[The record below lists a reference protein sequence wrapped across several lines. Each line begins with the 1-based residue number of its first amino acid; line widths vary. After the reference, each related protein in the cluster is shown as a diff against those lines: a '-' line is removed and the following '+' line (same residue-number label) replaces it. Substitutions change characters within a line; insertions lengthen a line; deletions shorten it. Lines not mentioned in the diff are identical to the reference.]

1 MSVALVLIETVKAN
15 GGLMRVEGD
24 SLVIAPDS
32 AALPIVHELR
42 QHKQEIIR
50 LLQCRAVVPADDP
63 DAWRAPFIEWLD
75 STCARHPRVFGG
87 ISKLHLAYCEWE
99 IVRGGVPCDRETFV
113 CLLEESGF
121 LVGNIAG
128 ELLVSG
134 LTFRDDVE
142 ASLAA
147 VGGNE

>member
-1 MSVALVLIETVKAN
+1 V
-15 GGLMRVEGD
+15 
-24 SLVIAPDS
+24 
-32 AALPIVHELR
+32 
-42 QHKQEIIR
+42 
-50 LLQCRAVVPADDP
+50 
-63 DAWRAPFIEWLD
+63 W
-75 STCARHPRVFGG
+75 
-87 ISKLHLAYCEWE
+87 
-99 IVRGGVPCDRETFV
+99 GGVPCDRETFV